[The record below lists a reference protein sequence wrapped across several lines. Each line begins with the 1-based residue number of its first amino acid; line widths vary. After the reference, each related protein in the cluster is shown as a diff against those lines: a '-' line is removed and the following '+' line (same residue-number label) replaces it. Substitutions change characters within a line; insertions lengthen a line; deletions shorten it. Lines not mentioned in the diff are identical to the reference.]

1 MGDLA
6 KKGIVQ
12 WEDMPENTREAFRT
26 RYPHLMEFSPLP
38 AKPITLEQ
46 LHKVYKKELYIED
59 TDRIDVVLAV
69 ALSSKLEGIPLWL
82 ILVGPSGDMKSVQLN
97 ALEGLPNKEI
107 VHNLTAKT
115 LVNGHADKTK
125 YPDLAPALNGK
136 IVLIPDMAQI
146 LKLPPNEKGELW
158 GQLRD
163 LYDGYAGKNSGM
175 GSTAKYKGL
184 KVTLIAGSTPAI
196 DGQILVH
203 QDLGTRELIYRT
215 SGNKNKEKVMQK
227 CFDNEESE
235 KDISNRLKSATTQF
249 LLRDITD
256 KTVSQGILNHIMTMA
271 RYTSCMRTTAEF
283 DNYTNE
289 LRNYAYPEEPTRI
302 AKQLKRLYIC
312 LKNLDKDYSDETA
325 IRILWHVAKSCAFPL
340 RIKVFEYLSQ
350 NKGEFS
356 TSQLS
361 ELLRIGKSTT
371 KRECAVLEN
380 MGLIKCRRQET
391 SHPNLFYEYWSYLN
405 NSTTDGFP
413 VT

>member
-1 MGDLA
+1 MLKKREMMAFNPDSEQFSLA
-6 KKGIVQ
+6 
-12 WEDMPENTREAFRT
+12 M
-26 RYPHLMEFSPLP
+26 
-38 AKPITLEQ
+38 
-46 LHKVYKKELYIED
+46 LHQAYKQELYIED
-59 TDRIDVVLAV
+59 TDRIDAVLAV
-69 ALSSKLEGIPLWL
+69 ALSAKLDGIPLWL
-82 ILVGPSGDMKSVQLN
+82 IVVGASGDMKSVHIN
-97 ALEGLPNKEI
+97 ALENLADSI
-107 VHNLTAKT
+107 LLHNLTAKT

-312 LKNLDKDYSDETA
+312 LKNLDKDYLDSTA
-325 IRILWHVAKSCAFPL
+325 LRILWHVAKSCAFPL
-340 RIKVFEYLSQ
+340 RIKVFEHLSQ

-356 TSQLS
+356 TNQLA
-361 ELLRIGKSTT
+361 EILNIGKSTA
-371 KRECAVLEN
+371 KRECSVMLN
-380 MGLIKCRRQET
+380 LGLIKRRTQET
-391 SHPNLFYEYWSYLN
+391 SYPDKHYEYW
-405 NSTTDGFP
+405 
-413 VT
+413 